1 MQSLFMFLF
10 FSSILAGLYFLVRL
24 IISFIRK
31 DDNCKKYGK
40 FLVACIAVFLAS
52 SIGAAKNHEATN
64 SEITQP
70 QNIVEEF
77 TFPAPEEL
85 GEIDINFKTGKL
97 IFTGAT
103 QSNENSATFGEGED
117 TLYVQGVLGNNNVSV
132 NVGGKDINNTFPID
146 TPLSVKIYK
155 TSTNDGTRIYILKR
169 AYDMDCDYL
178 IIGRKLDGTFVKYID
193 TKELTLKYFGNQEK
207 RTTIVY
213 DDKVLI
219 KGSTLSFNCFRYK
232 FGEKNFPGDK
242 VCRFNFK
249 WNDYTQSFDIEQ
261 TDQQSQEK
269 TTQKVTLPQNNNNG
283 NSSNEV
289 YVGTYSSGLKAYLL
303 ANTFKMKNHRNFSVT
318 IKAID
323 DKGNVQYVDYTFS
336 GASAGPDYWKNSQGY
351 SGEVNLNMPS
361 VETNIRKYSF
371 EKMN

>member
-1 MQSLFMFLF
+1 MFRKYNKF
-10 FSSILAGLYFLVRL
+10 IVLAGML
-24 IISFIRK
+24 IMVCSFILTGCGISTK
-31 DDNCKKYGK
+31 DES
-40 FLVACIAVFLAS
+40 AQT
-52 SIGAAKNHEATN
+52 KNA
-64 SEITQP
+64 
-70 QNIVEEF
+70 VEEF
-77 TFPAPEEL
+77 NLPAPEAV
-85 GEIDINFKTGKL
+85 GEIGVNFKTGKL

-103 QSNENSATFGEGED
+103 QSNENSAIFGEGED
-117 TLYVQGVLGNNNVSV
+117 TLYAQGVLGNNNVSV

-219 KGSTLSFNCFRYK
+219 KGSTMSFNCFRYK
-232 FGEKNFPGDK
+232 IGENNFPGDK

-249 WNDYTQSFDIEQ
+249 WNDYNQSFDIEQ
-261 TDQQSQEK
+261 TEQQPQKQITSQSTINRSNK
-269 TTQKVTLPQNNNNG
+269 NG
-283 NSSNEV
+283 ASTNEI
-289 YVGTYSSGLKAYLL
+289 YVGTYDSGLRAYLL
-303 ANTFKMKNHRNFSVT
+303 ADTLKMDSLRDFKVK

-323 DKGNVQYVDYTFS
+323 DDGNVVFVDYDFS
-336 GASAGPDYWKNSQGY
+336 GTPGEPDTWRNSQGY
-351 SGEVNLNMPS
+351 SGKVDYDNPS
-361 VETNIRKYSF
+361 VETNIHNYHSKKWSEYVLKNQPKNRR
-371 EKMN
+371 